1 MQIHILT
8 VIEETPF
15 GPRPVVCRK
24 PYGRSFAVYADKD
37 HAQARLED
45 LSSRH
50 SREYQII
57 TVDVDDTKLREKHR
71 RATKHIQQLVTHP
84 ITSEI
89 TGKMHMRLRSA
100 ETALGWTQAH
110 VADLRRHNT
119 ALNQSLNWALAALAA
134 SWVFFIAI
142 TFGVLPL

>member
-1 MQIHILT
+1 MWLVTRTIKGLVDAQGIVYNGSRSKPGVFIHKDEAEALRRRMSKLYPDET
-8 VIEETPF
+8 YHVIPLQELK
-15 GPRPVVCRK
+15 GVAK
-24 PYGRSFAVYADKD
+24 AV
-37 HAQARLED
+37 
-45 LSSRH
+45 
-50 SREYQII
+50 
-57 TVDVDDTKLREKHR
+57 EKHR

-119 ALNQSLNWALAALAA
+119 ALNQSLNWALAALVA